1 MKKKLGIWMLTA
13 LVIGNMIGS
22 GVFLLPASLAHFG
35 TITIFSWVA
44 TAIGATLLAL
54 VFSRLS
60 TLFPKTGGPYT
71 YCHKGF
77 GSFIGFQV
85 AYNYWLY
92 IWTGNAAIAIAFTG
106 YMSTFFP
113 SLAESPILSFFVTAG
128 VIWFFTLV
136 NVIGLHFAGIV
147 QLIFTILKFV
157 PLVLITIIGLFFIKS
172 DHFASFNVSGESN
185 IFAFS
190 SGAMLTLWAFLGLE
204 SASVPADDVK
214 NPKKTIPKA
223 TILGTL
229 MAGAVY
235 ILSTV
240 VIMGVVPNGILKESL
255 APFAELANIIF
266 GPIGKLI
273 VGAAAVISCAGALN
287 GWILL
292 QGQIPYAAAKDGLFP
307 KKFSEVSTNRS
318 PTFGIIISSLFVTLL
333 LLLNVSKNL
342 VDTFTLIISLA
353 TLSALIAYLYTTIV
367 EFTIYSKYPKIMGLK
382 KAFRPILISALA
394 FVYVFWAVLSA
405 GKEIVFYGALLMF
418 TSVPIYGWMEFK
430 KSKKQSKGL
439 DIGKV

>member
-13 LVIGNMIGS
+13 LVVGNMIGS
-22 GVFLLPASLAHFG
+22 GVFLLPASLAQYG

-71 YCHKGF
+71 YCHEGF
-77 GSFIGFQV
+77 GNFIGFQV

-92 IWTGNAAIAIAFTG
+92 IWTGNAAIAVAFTG
-106 YMSTFFP
+106 YLSTFFP
-113 SLAESPILSFFVTAG
+113 SLGASPWLAFCVTAG
-128 VIWFFTLV
+128 VVWLFTLV
-136 NVIGLHFAGIV
+136 NVIGLRFAGTV
-147 QLIFTILKFV
+147 QLLFTILKFI
-157 PLVLITIIGLFFIKS
+157 PLVLIVGIGIFFIDKENFFS
-172 DHFASFNVSGESN
+172 SFNVSGESN
-185 IFAFS
+185 VFAFS

-204 SASVPADDVK
+204 SASIPADDVK
-214 NPKKTIPKA
+214 DPKKTIPRA

-229 MAGAVY
+229 VVAALY

-240 VIMGVVPNGILKESL
+240 AIMGVVPNTILKNSL
-255 APFAELANIIF
+255 APFAELADIIF
-266 GPIGKLI
+266 GPIGKLVI
-273 VGAAAVISCAGALN
+273 GAAAVISCAGALN

-307 KKFSEVSTNRS
+307 KKFSTVSSNRS
-318 PTFGIIISSLFVTLL
+318 PIFGIVTSSLFITLL
-333 LLLNVSKNL
+333 LFLNISKNL
-342 VDTFTLIISLA
+342 VDTFTFIISLA
-353 TLSALIAYLYTTIV
+353 TLSALIAYLYTTVV
-367 EFTIYSKYPKIMGLK
+367 EFTIYAKYPKKMALK
-382 KAFRPILISALA
+382 KAFKPLLISALA
-394 FVYVFWAVLSA
+394 FLYVFWATVSA
-405 GKEIVFYGALLMF
+405 GKEVVFYGALLMF

-439 DIGKV
+439 VR